1 MDLINRAAS
10 GLTAVLLM
18 ALVGGAAASSQIP
31 EQRRENWLDPDLAG
45 FVLQNA
51 THLRYEI
58 SVAKGPRVKSLLRL
72 LQSRARQVD
81 LGCLQDIAENADSAY
96 ELYLELKDVDRRC

>member
-1 MDLINRAAS
+1 MDLINRAAI
-10 GLTAVLLM
+10 GFTAVLLM
-18 ALVGGAAASSQIP
+18 ALVGGAASAQVP

-51 THLRYEI
+51 AHLRYEI

-72 LQSRARQVD
+72 LRSRDRQVD
-81 LGCLQDIAENADSAY
+81 LGCLQDISENADSAY
-96 ELYLELKDVDRRC
+96 ELYLGLKDADLRC